1 MATISR
7 RHFLGATAALA
18 GSGLLAACA
27 PGAQPQPTQPGGSTQ
42 PGGTPRRG
50 GTIIY
55 GSPIDPLT
63 LDAHAVGDNY
73 TRRVAY
79 AIYDPLVR
87 ESPDKTEILPA
98 LAEKWEQS
106 SDGMSWVL
114 SLRKGVKFH
123 DGTPFNAQ
131 AAKFN
136 LDRQI
141 DPNHPNNKDGN
152 WLFYRLFLTPI
163 ASVDILDEYT
173 IRLNLKQRYAPLMN
187 YLTTNP
193 SYMISPKALQE
204 LGKGVA
210 DRPVGT
216 GPFRFVSWQKGQQ
229 VTLERNPEYWGQ
241 TAYADQLIVRAI
253 PDAQGRLLALQTG
266 QINFTVDLPP
276 DSIDLVRGD
285 SRLRVMQRVSR
296 QHWALQLNQKFAPFT
311 DQRVRHAVSLAL
323 DRTALTRDVLRNTGV
338 PARGPFSQAFGE
350 WVAPDLPAMDNEPDR
365 ARQLLRQAGYDT
377 LEVRFLIPS
386 GGTGM
391 QQPVPMAEFI
401 QGKLAA
407 VGIRVTLDVQEFAA
421 YVQRWNSGDYQM
433 SARGISSV
441 TFDPDNYLN
450 SLFNSINQPPQGLNS
465 AFYKNERF
473 DELANTVRRESDLAI
488 RRQACHEAQRVLMND
503 MPWVFVDHEIALW
516 YLSTQ
521 VNGFVMR
528 DNVEVDWN
536 LLWLA

>member
-1 MATISR
+1 MEDISR
-7 RHFLGATAALA
+7 RSFLVASAAVA
-18 GSGLLAACA
+18 GSGLLAACGGA
-27 PGAQPQPTQPGGSTQ
+27 PQAQPTGGTGQPTG
-42 PGGTPRRG
+42 PRRG
-50 GTIIY
+50 GVIVY

-63 LDAHAVGDNY
+63 LDAHAVADNY
-73 TRRVAY
+73 TRRIAY

-87 ESPDKTEILPA
+87 ESPDKTELLPA
-98 LAEKWEQS
+98 LAERWEQA
-106 SDGMSWVL
+106 SDGMSWTL
-114 SLRKGVKFH
+114 SLRRGVTFH
-123 DGTPFNAQ
+123 DGTPFNAE

-141 DPNHPNNKDGN
+141 DPNHPNNRDGN

-163 ASVDILDEYT
+163 ASVDIVDEYT
-173 IRLNLKQRYAPLMN
+173 IRLNLRQRYAPLMN

-193 SYMISPKALQE
+193 SYMISPKALRE
-204 LGKGVA
+204 AGRGVA

-241 TAYADQLIVRAI
+241 TAYADQLIVRVV
-253 PDAQGRLLALQTG
+253 PDAQSRLLALQTG
-266 QINFTVDLPP
+266 QVNFTVDLPP
-276 DSIDLVRGD
+276 DAVDIVRGD
-285 SRLRVMQRVSR
+285 SRLRVQQRVSR
-296 QHWALQLNQKFAPFT
+296 QHWAIQLNQRFQPFT
-311 DQRVRHAVSLAL
+311 DPRVRQAVSLAL
-323 DRTALTRDVLRNTGV
+323 DRTALTRDVLRGTGQ
-338 PARGPFSQAFGE
+338 PARGPFSPAFGE
-350 WVAPDLPAMDNEPDR
+350 WVAPDLPANDNEPDR
-365 ARQLLRQAGYDT
+365 ARQLLRQAGHDT
-377 LEVRFLIPS
+377 LDVRFLIPS

-407 VGIRVTLDVQEFAA
+407 VGIRVTLEVQEFAA
-421 YVQRWNSGDYQM
+421 YVQRWNAGDYQM

-450 SLFNSINQPPQGLNS
+450 SLFNSMNFPPQGLNT
-465 AFYKNERF
+465 AFYRNDRF
-473 DELANTVRRESDLAI
+473 DELANTVRRESTPTV
-488 RRQACHEAQRVLMND
+488 RRNACHEAQRILMND

-516 YLSTQ
+516 YHAAE

-536 LLWLA
+536 LIYLA